1 MFPYQNTVYP
11 LAISQPPFASHH
23 KLVIQKLVLLTELLQ
38 LWKKKKKCHTPDQH
52 SPPPAPGYENKQHWK
67 KHLSEL
73 NRQTELKLTQECNF
87 TDL

>member
-38 LWKKKKKCHTPDQH
+38 LWKKKKKVSYTR
-52 SPPPAPGYENKQHWK
+52 STLPPAPGYENKQHWK